1 MTSQSVVLQAYPGPA
16 SSCTLE
22 AHLQPKAVFLCLLL
36 LLCMLDLLCLV
47 IYLTPLPSLSLCR
60 ASETLIVCAEVPG
73 MENMSK
79 LQLPLNSDRIWRG
92 SYKGHDWRHLVS

>member
-1 MTSQSVVLQAYPGPA
+1 MTSQSVVLQAYLGPA

-22 AHLQPKAVFLCLLL
+22 AHLQPKAVFLL
-36 LLCMLDLLCLV
+36 LLCMLGLLCLV
-47 IYLTPLPSLSLCR
+47 IYLTPLPSLSLYR
-60 ASETLIVCAEVPG
+60 ASETLIECAEVPG

-92 SYKGHDWRHLVS
+92 SYKGLDWRHLVS